1 MTPRNH
7 SLLIALLF
15 AAVSATASAA
25 AHSTKPKEIV
35 VVSSKVPAR
44 PVANFRNLGGLATD
58 VSHIEHAARVKK
70 VGGLDVSK

>member
-7 SLLIALLF
+7 TLLVVLLF
-15 AAVSATASAA
+15 AAACATASAA

-44 PVANFRNLGGLATD
+44 PAANFRKLGGLATD
-58 VSHIEHAARVKK
+58 VSHIEHAVYVKK